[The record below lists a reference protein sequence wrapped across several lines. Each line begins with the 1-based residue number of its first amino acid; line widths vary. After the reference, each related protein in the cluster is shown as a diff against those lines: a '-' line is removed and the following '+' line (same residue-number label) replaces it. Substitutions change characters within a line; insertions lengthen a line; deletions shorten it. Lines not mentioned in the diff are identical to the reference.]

1 MALGAPRKALQ
12 RIWHGEAERMRA
24 EGLPYHVI
32 ATALNVTPAAVYFA
46 LNPERRRQ
54 YRQKRRET
62 MSRALQ
68 SSPA

>member
-1 MALGAPRKALQ
+1 
-12 RIWHGEAERMRA
+12 MRA